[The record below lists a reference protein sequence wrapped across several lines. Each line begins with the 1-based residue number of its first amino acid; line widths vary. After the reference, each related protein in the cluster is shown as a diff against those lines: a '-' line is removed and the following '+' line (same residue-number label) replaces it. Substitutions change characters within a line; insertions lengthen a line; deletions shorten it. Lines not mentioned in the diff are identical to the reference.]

1 VTWSRVAF
9 MVALL
14 TLGLVLTR
22 VLGRTTPKV
31 SKAEAVAV
39 ARPNV
44 DFKPQGYNIRLVRQ
58 GIPPRPVWAVSFWIR
73 KAGGGFSRITLV
85 LVDANSGQVMQVRR
99 TTRVAPVFA
108 LHTRQRG
115 KLCGPYVVHPAPR
128 SYARLCS

>member
-14 TLGLVLTR
+14 ALGLVLTR

-31 SKAEAVAV
+31 SKQEAVAV

-44 DFKPQGYNIRLVRQ
+44 HFKPQGYNIRLVRQ

-73 KAGGGFSRITLV
+73 KAGGGYSRITLV
-85 LVDANSGQVMQVRR
+85 LVDANSGRVMQVRS
-99 TTRVAPVFA
+99 TD
-108 LHTRQRG
+108 
-115 KLCGPYVVHPAPR
+115 
-128 SYARLCS
+128 

>member
-1 VTWSRVAF
+1 

-14 TLGLVLTR
+14 ALGLVLTR

-31 SKAEAVAV
+31 SKQEAVAV

-44 DFKPQGYNIRLVRQ
+44 AFKPQGYNIRLVRQ

-73 KAGGGFSRITLV
+73 KIGGDGYSRITLV

-99 TTRVAPVFA
+99 TT
-108 LHTRQRG
+108 
-115 KLCGPYVVHPAPR
+115 
-128 SYARLCS
+128 

>member
-1 VTWSRVAF
+1 

-14 TLGLVLTR
+14 ALGLVLTR

-31 SKAEAVAV
+31 SKQDAVAV

-73 KAGGGFSRITLV
+73 KSGGGGYSRITLV
-85 LVDANSGQVMQVRR
+85 LVDANSGRVMQVRR
-99 TTRVAPVFA
+99 TT
-108 LHTRQRG
+108 
-115 KLCGPYVVHPAPR
+115 
-128 SYARLCS
+128 

>member
-1 VTWSRVAF
+1 MSTPRLVSDTAATSARWTRRLARVTWSRVAF

-14 TLGLVLTR
+14 ALGLVLTR

-31 SKAEAVAV
+31 SKADAVAV

-73 KAGGGFSRITLV
+73 KIGGDGYSRITLV
-85 LVDANSGQVMQVRR
+85 LVDANSGRVMQVRR
-99 TTRVAPVFA
+99 TT
-108 LHTRQRG
+108 
-115 KLCGPYVVHPAPR
+115 
-128 SYARLCS
+128 

>member
-1 VTWSRVAF
+1 

-14 TLGLVLTR
+14 ALGLVLTR
-22 VLGRTTPKV
+22 VLGRTTPKL
-31 SKAEAVAV
+31 SKADAVGV

-99 TTRVAPVFA
+99 TT
-108 LHTRQRG
+108 
-115 KLCGPYVVHPAPR
+115 
-128 SYARLCS
+128 

>member
-14 TLGLVLTR
+14 ALGLVLTR

-31 SKAEAVAV
+31 SKQDAVAV

-73 KAGGGFSRITLV
+73 KAEGGFSKITLV
-85 LVDANSGQVMQVRR
+85 LVDANSGRVMQVRR
-99 TTRVAPVFA
+99 TT
-108 LHTRQRG
+108 
-115 KLCGPYVVHPAPR
+115 
-128 SYARLCS
+128 

>member
-1 VTWSRVAF
+1 

-14 TLGLVLTR
+14 ALGLVLTR

-31 SKAEAVAV
+31 SKADAVAV

-73 KAGGGFSRITLV
+73 KAAGGFSRITLV
-85 LVDANSGQVMQVRR
+85 LVDANSGRVMQVRR
-99 TTRVAPVFA
+99 TT
-108 LHTRQRG
+108 
-115 KLCGPYVVHPAPR
+115 
-128 SYARLCS
+128 

>member
-1 VTWSRVAF
+1 

-14 TLGLVLTR
+14 ALGLVLTR

-31 SKAEAVAV
+31 SKTDAVAV

-73 KAGGGFSRITLV
+73 KAGGGYSRITLV

-99 TTRVAPVFA
+99 TT
-108 LHTRQRG
+108 
-115 KLCGPYVVHPAPR
+115 
-128 SYARLCS
+128 

>member
-1 VTWSRVAF
+1 

-14 TLGLVLTR
+14 ALGLVLTR

-99 TTRVAPVFA
+99 TT
-108 LHTRQRG
+108 
-115 KLCGPYVVHPAPR
+115 
-128 SYARLCS
+128 

>member
-1 VTWSRVAF
+1 

-14 TLGLVLTR
+14 VLGLVLTR
-22 VLGRTTPKV
+22 VLGRTNPKV

-73 KAGGGFSRITLV
+73 KTGGGFSRITLV
-85 LVDANSGQVMQVRR
+85 LVDANSGRVMQVRR
-99 TTRVAPVFA
+99 ST
-108 LHTRQRG
+108 
-115 KLCGPYVVHPAPR
+115 
-128 SYARLCS
+128 